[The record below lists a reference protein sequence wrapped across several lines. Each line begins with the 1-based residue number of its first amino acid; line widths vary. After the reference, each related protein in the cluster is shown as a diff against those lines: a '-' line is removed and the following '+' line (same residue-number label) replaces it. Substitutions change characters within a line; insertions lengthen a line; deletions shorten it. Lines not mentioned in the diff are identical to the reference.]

1 MQNGVFFRFENNK
14 AGEVKVIGGSV
25 KKQTKAIFIS
35 RNELNLKHISI
46 GRESGKLN
54 LYLKYFEI
62 ERKTRNSFTRGRGV
76 FRVFTIY
83 NYLQWGVFAEILTDF
98 RRILGVNDFL

>member
-1 MQNGVFFRFENNK
+1 MYRMVSFFDLKKNK
-14 AGEVKVIGGSV
+14 AGEVKVIGGSI

-35 RNELNLKHISI
+35 RNELNLKHISF

-76 FRVFTIY
+76 LDIGFQI
-83 NYLQWGVFAEILTDF
+83 
-98 RRILGVNDFL
+98 